1 MTDLFI
7 LSHFFQYASSFR
19 EISGDTG
26 DRGRGREKRNVIDK
40 LKHILSARRDNLITI
55 PGNGKTNAE
64 GSYK

>member
-40 LKHILSARRDNLITI
+40 LKHILCGRHDNLITI
-55 PGNGKTNAE
+55 PVRGDANAE
-64 GSYK
+64 GSSK

>member
-19 EISGDTG
+19 EISG

-64 GSYK
+64 GSSK

>member
-40 LKHILSARRDNLITI
+40 LKHILSARRDNLITR
-55 PGNGKTNAE
+55 E
-64 GSYK
+64 FDS